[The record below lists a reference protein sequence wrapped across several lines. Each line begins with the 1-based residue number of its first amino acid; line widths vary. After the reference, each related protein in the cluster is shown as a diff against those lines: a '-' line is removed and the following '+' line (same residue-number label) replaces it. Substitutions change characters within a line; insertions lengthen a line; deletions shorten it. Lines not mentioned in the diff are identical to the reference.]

1 MKSPLHSNT
10 HLYRRATMYQEDL
23 TVEIFRE
30 RPTSSNRLNNNNS
43 SSNNRGLSA
52 VRERWHRGIHRTRR
66 TLSPHR
72 RPRTLPPLP
81 KISTWGYSALTACPL
96 PQPSCQVAW
105 DPPGHTAGNT
115 THIPI
120 PQFLPTLTNTPWC
133 TNKTP
138 PSTVMIRRVYS

>member
-96 PQPSCQVAW
+96 PQPSCQVCVSY
-105 DPPGHTAGNT
+105 HLLKLNFTEN
-115 THIPI
+115 HS
-120 PQFLPTLTNTPWC
+120 FNYLTWWVC
-133 TNKTP
+133 DFF
-138 PSTVMIRRVYS
+138 TVWFFMTCIRFREYR